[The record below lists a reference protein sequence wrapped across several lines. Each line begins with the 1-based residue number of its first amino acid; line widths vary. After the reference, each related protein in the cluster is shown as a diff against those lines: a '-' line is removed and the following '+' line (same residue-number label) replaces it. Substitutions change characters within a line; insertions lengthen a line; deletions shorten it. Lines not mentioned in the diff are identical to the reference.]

1 MSQLHSSVSLAHP
14 YLEGLTKHQIQFQTC
29 SVCHHAQTLA
39 RDACQHC
46 GSENLHWHVSSG
58 LGTVYA
64 ATIVGRAPSDAFRPL
79 APYTL
84 VIVTLAE
91 GSRVMGHA
99 TAGVKIGDRVKAEY
113 FEHQG
118 QTLIRF
124 EPCPEE

>member
-1 MSQLHSSVSLAHP
+1 MSHSHIPVSLAQP
-14 YLEGLTKHQIQFQTC
+14 YLDGLAKHQVQYQQC
-29 SVCHHAQTLA
+29 GVCHHAQTLA

-46 GSENLHWHVSSG
+46 GSEEVAWKVSSG
-58 LGTVYA
+58 FGTIYA
-64 ATIVGRAPSDAFRPL
+64 ATVVGRAPSDAFRPL

-91 GSRVMGHA
+91 GARVMAHA
-99 TAGVKIGDRVKAEY
+99 TPGDKIGDRVKASY

-124 EPCPEE
+124 EPCPE